1 MMEHINHE
9 RHEDI
14 DEKILE
20 VDNLKQVADFLD
32 NDQITDAL
40 IWVIKLITNPN
51 VSAKTANKLI
61 VQFSALSLSCQ
72 LQAKDYMVVR
82 KDAPN
87 ARQNKE
93 LLLTFAKALDE
104 LVNALKYVTKA
115 Y

>member
-1 MMEHINHE
+1 MMEDFNHE
-9 RHEDI
+9 KHEDI
-14 DEKILE
+14 DQTILD
-20 VDNLKQVADFLD
+20 VDRLKSVAEFLD
-32 NDQITDAL
+32 NDQITESL
-40 IWVIKLITNPN
+40 VWVVRLITNPN
-51 VSAKTANKLI
+51 VSAKTAYRLI

-72 LQAKDYMVVR
+72 MQAKDYMVVR